1 MEKEE
6 LGLGFGA
13 AVMGA
18 GMLIWD
24 SVPPLTG
31 TVLCLIGMG
40 IVAWHAIRGGFW
52 MW

>member
-13 AVMGA
+13 AVMGV

-24 SVPPLTG
+24 SVPLTG